1 METGTAIATVLSLIG
16 GGLISY
22 LGGWDTS
29 LEFLFVFIILDIL
42 TGTLSSIVFGKSKHS
57 RSGHFSS
64 RVFTKGVVSKIGIL
78 CLVVVA
84 VGLDRLLGILYIRD
98 TVVLFFVF
106 NEMMSIL
113 ENAECM
119 GLPIPNILRK
129 TMDVYYSKIQNTDDE
144 NDPKSTA
151 ENSVKKQQR

>member
-29 LEFLFVFIILDIL
+29 LEFLFVFIILDML

-57 RSGHFSS
+57 KSGHFSS
-64 RVFTKGVVSKIGIL
+64 RVFTKGVASKIGIL

-84 VGLDRLLGILYIRD
+84 VGLDRLLGIHYIRD
-98 TVVLFFVF
+98 TVILFFVF

-129 TMDVYYSKIQNTDDE
+129 TIDIYYSKIQSTDDE
-144 NDPKSTA
+144 TSS
-151 ENSVKKQQR
+151 ENTSEKPVRK